1 MPKSIERLAV
11 AQLRKSEL
19 AREHR
24 IESGQVIVN
33 PVITIRRTMGSGGRI
48 VARKLADDLGFS
60 LWDKEL
66 IDAIAAASE
75 MPKSIVEAFDEKT
88 ISEIRLLIYAV
99 LGKYDLSG
107 FMYLKHLTRMA
118 AAIASVGNAVILGR
132 GVNFLLPNALNIRM
146 DASLER
152 RIENMMSYEGE
163 DRHKAEGKIRK
174 SDRERERFLRDVFGK
189 ERVRSFNYDVSLWMD
204 KFTAAEAVEIIKVA
218 YTGFYQSY

>member
-11 AQLRKSEL
+11 AKLRESEL

-99 LGKYDLSG
+99 LGNYDLTG
-107 FMYLKHLTRMA
+107 FMYL
-118 AAIASVGNAVILGR
+118 
-132 GVNFLLPNALNIRM
+132 
-146 DASLER
+146 SL
-152 RIENMMSYEGE
+152 I
-163 DRHKAEGKIRK
+163 HI
-174 SDRERERFLRDVFGK
+174 
-189 ERVRSFNYDVSLWMD
+189 
-204 KFTAAEAVEIIKVA
+204 
-218 YTGFYQSY
+218 

>member
-19 AREHR
+19 AREQR

-33 PVITIRRTMGSGGRI
+33 PVITISRTMGSGGRI

>member
-11 AQLRKSEL
+11 AKLRESEL

-99 LGKYDLSG
+99 LGNYDLTG
-107 FMYLKHLTRMA
+107 FMYLKHLTRIV

-174 SDRERERFLRDVFGK
+174 SDRERERFVMDVFGK

-204 KFTAAEAVEIIKVA
+204 KFTADGAVEIIKAA
-218 YTGFYQSY
+218 YRAFYQSD

>member
-24 IESGQVIVN
+24 IESGQVIIN
-33 PVITIRRTMGSGGRI
+33 PVITISRTMGSGGRI

>member
-19 AREHR
+19 AREQR

>member
-33 PVITIRRTMGSGGRI
+33 PVITISRTMGSGGRV

-99 LGKYDLSG
+99 LGNYDLSG
-107 FMYLKHLTRMA
+107 FMYLKHLTRIV

-189 ERVRSFNYDVSLWMD
+189 ERVRSFNYDVSLWLD

>member
-1 MPKSIERLAV
+1 MPKSVERLAV

-24 IESGQVIVN
+24 IESGQVIIN
-33 PVITIRRTMGSGGRI
+33 PVITISRTMGSGGRI

-99 LGKYDLSG
+99 LGNYDLSG

-152 RIENMMSYEGE
+152 RVENMMSYDGV

-189 ERVRSFNYDVSLWMD
+189 ERVRSFNYDVSLWLD

-218 YTGFYQSY
+218 YRGFYQSY

>member
-1 MPKSIERLAV
+1 MGEWGK
-11 AQLRKSEL
+11 
-19 AREHR
+19 RETKDEGR
-24 IESGQVIVN
+24 GTKKQVIVN
-33 PVITIRRTMGSGGRI
+33 PVITISRTMGSGGRI

-99 LGKYDLSG
+99 LGNYDLSG

-152 RIENMMSYEGE
+152 RIENMVSYEGE

-174 SDRERERFLRDVFGK
+174 SDRERERFVMDVFGK
-189 ERVRSFNYDVSLWMD
+189 ERVRSFNYDVSLWLD

-218 YTGFYQSY
+218 YRGFYQSD